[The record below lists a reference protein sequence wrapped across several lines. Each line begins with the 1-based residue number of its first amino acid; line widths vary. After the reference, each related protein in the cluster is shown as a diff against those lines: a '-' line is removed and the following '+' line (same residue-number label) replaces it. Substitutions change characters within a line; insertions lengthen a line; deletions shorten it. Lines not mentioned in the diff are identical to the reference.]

1 MLRLGPDVRYTFRQ
15 LGTSPTFTA
24 IAILTIALGIG
35 VNTAIFSVMNAIL
48 LRYLPVPNSQQL
60 VYFHLK
66 NQPLSTSQSGYD
78 DTSLSLPVFEAMRA
92 RHDVFTD
99 VIGFAPLVL
108 FGKVAVRFGAE
119 PEEAYGEMVS
129 GNFFSGLGVQ
139 SIIGRGFTMQDEM
152 GHAPLV
158 VLSYDWWSGRFAGDP
173 NILGQTLFIKGVAF
187 TIVGVAPSGFHDA
200 DPGHATT
207 DFWVPLQ
214 TRPELNPWGNPPS
227 DGTLYGS
234 PNWLCLL
241 MVGRLRLG
249 ISPRQAAAQLTP
261 AFQRALANASPID
274 PKEPKPQLVFSDV
287 RGMGNLREEYQ
298 HPLHFLMSMVV
309 LVLFIASANIA
320 MLLIARNAN
329 RQREFALR
337 RALGANAPVLF
348 FQLLLESSVLV
359 AAGAALGW
367 LFAGSAT
374 QALTAWSG
382 LDIIA
387 VPDHQVLLFT
397 LGISMVV
404 ALVFGLAPM
413 RAAAGVPL
421 TLALR
426 SATATSNTDRNRL
439 WGRKL
444 VMALQIAL
452 CVVLLFVAS
461 LLYRTLRNMESRDL
475 GMRSAGLLVFGI
487 SPQSNIHTDADAIRF
502 HTGLLDKM
510 RSLPGVESATVM
522 QIRIGSGSSNN
533 DGVLVDGRNPLHN
546 KPFAP
551 MRTNLVGSAFLR
563 TLGIPLHLGRDIES
577 SDTAT
582 SPKVAVINQMFA
594 DRYLR
599 GVNPIGHQI
608 SHFNRG
614 SSYTIVGVAQNSR
627 YTKVGETDY
636 PIVYF
641 PFTQVPGISEMQY
654 ELRTSGDPQKLALE
668 AAKLV
673 HKVDSNLPL
682 QKPITQQAQFAQT
695 ITQERLLANLS
706 VFFGGLAA
714 FLVAVGLYGTISYSV
729 SRRTME
735 IGVRMA
741 LGAQRREVLWMVLR
755 ESTFLAIIGLAAGLS
770 LSIAVARTLR
780 SMLYGLTPS
789 DPVALAL
796 ALTGIIIVT
805 LIASLLPARRAAS
818 LDPMRALHME

>member
-1 MLRLGPDVRYTFRQ
+1 MLRLGQDVRYAFRQ
-15 LGTSPTFTA
+15 LTASPTFT
-24 IAILTIALGIG
+24 IVSILTIALGIG
-35 VNTAIFSVMNAIL
+35 VNTAIFSVMNTIL
-48 LRYLPVPNSQQL
+48 LQYLPVPNPQQL

-66 NQPLSTSQSGYD
+66 NQPLSTFQSGYG
-78 DTSLSLPVFEAMRA
+78 DTSLSLPVFEAMRT

-99 VIGFAPLVL
+99 VIGFVPLS
-108 FGKVAVRFGAE
+108 FQKVAVRFGAE
-119 PEEAYGEMVS
+119 PEEAYVEMVS
-129 GNFFSGLGVQ
+129 GNFFSGLGVRP
-139 SIIGRGFTMQDEM
+139 IIGRGFTTQDETD
-152 GHAPLV
+152 HAPLAI
-158 VLSYDWWSGRFAGDP
+158 LSYEWWNRRFAGDL

-187 TIVGVAPSGFHDA
+187 TIIGVAPPRFHDA
-200 DPGHATT
+200 DPGHATA

-214 TRPELNPWGNPPS
+214 TRPELNPWGNAPS
-227 DGTLYGS
+227 DGMLYGS

-249 ISPRQAAAQLTP
+249 ISPQQATAQLTP
-261 AFQRALANASPID
+261 AFQRALANASPIGH
-274 PKEPKPQLVFSDV
+274 KEPKPQLVFSDV

-337 RALGANAPVLF
+337 RALGAGARVLF
-348 FQLLLESSVLV
+348 FQLLLESSILV
-359 AAGAALGW
+359 AAGAVLGW
-367 LFAGSAT
+367 LFAASAT

-382 LDIIA
+382 LDVIA

-397 LGISMVV
+397 LGISVVV

-413 RAAAGVPL
+413 RATASVPL

-426 SATATSNTDRNRL
+426 SATATSNTDRNRF

-444 VMALQIAL
+444 VVALQISL
-452 CVVLLFVAS
+452 CVVLLFAAS
-461 LLYRTLRNMESRDL
+461 LLYRTLRNIESRDL
-475 GMRSAGLLVFGI
+475 GMRSVGLLVFGI
-487 SPQSNIHTDADAIRF
+487 SPQSNIHTDADAIHF
-502 HTGLLDKM
+502 HTNLLDGM
-510 RSLPGVESATVM
+510 RSLPGVESATIM
-522 QIRIGSGSSNN
+522 QIRIGSGGSNN
-533 DGVLVDGRNPLHN
+533 DGVLVDGRNPLPN

-551 MRTNLVGSAFLR
+551 MRTNLVGSAFLH
-563 TLGIPLHLGRDIES
+563 TLGISLHLGHDIES

-582 SPKVAVINQMFA
+582 SPKVAVINQTFA
-594 DRYLR
+594 DRYLPD
-599 GVNPIGHQI
+599 VNPIGHQI
-608 SHFNRG
+608 SYFNRG

-627 YTKVGETDY
+627 YTRVGETDR

-654 ELRTSGDPQKLALE
+654 ELRTSGDPKKLELE

-682 QKPITQQAQFAQT
+682 EKPITQQAQFAQT

-714 FLVAVGLYGTISYSV
+714 FLVAVGLYGTVSYSV

-741 LGAQRREVLWMVLR
+741 LGAQQREVLWMVLR
-755 ESTFLAIIGLAAGLS
+755 ESTSLAIIGLAVGLP

-796 ALTGIIIVT
+796 ALTGITIVT
-805 LIASLLPARRAAS
+805 LIASILPARRAAS